1 MILPDTSIW
10 IDHLRH
16 ADKQMAE
23 VLSRKNALGH
33 PYVIGEIALGSIP
46 KRNFVIAQMHALRQP
61 RIAMHDEV
69 LAMIDGHALYRRGL
83 GYIDAHLLASTLLTP
98 GTQLWTRDKR
108 LRAAAKQL
116 GLDAG
121 LV

>member
-16 ADKQMAE
+16 ADTQMVT
-23 VLSRKNALGH
+23 VLSRKNALCH
-33 PYVIGEIALGSIP
+33 PFVIGEIALGTIS
-46 KRNFVIAQMHALRQP
+46 RRSFVLTQMHALRQP

-69 LAMIDGHALYRRGL
+69 LAMIDGHTLYRRGL
-83 GYIDAHLLASTLLTP
+83 GYIDAHLLASALLTP

-108 LRAAAKQL
+108 LRSAAKQL
-116 GLDAG
+116 GIDAG
-121 LV
+121 LA

>member
-16 ADKQMAE
+16 ADTQLAKI
-23 VLSRKNALGH
+23 LSHNYALGH
-33 PYVIGEIALGSIP
+33 PFVIGEIALGAIP
-46 KRNFVIAQMHALRQP
+46 KRSFVLEQMHALRQP

-69 LAMIDGHALYRRGL
+69 LTMIDRHNLYRRGL
-83 GYIDAHLLASTLLTP
+83 GYIDAHLLASVLLTP
-98 GTQLWTRDKR
+98 GTRLWTRDKR

-116 GLDAG
+116 DLDAG
-121 LV
+121 LA

>member
-10 IDHLRH
+10 IDHLRQ
-16 ADKQMAE
+16 ADRQLAE
-23 VLSRKNALGH
+23 ILFSKNALGH
-33 PYVIGEIALGSIP
+33 PFVIGEIALGSIP
-46 KRNFVIAQMHALRQP
+46 KRGLVLAQMHALRQP
-61 RIAMHDEV
+61 RIAMHHEV
-69 LAMIDGHALYRRGL
+69 LAMIHGHALYRHGL
-83 GYIDAHLLASTLLTP
+83 GYIDVHLLASALLTP

-121 LV
+121 LA